1 MLQLLPFLT
10 WLAPATSLAMLVM
23 LASAG
28 ELRPHGGAILVSV
41 FVVAAYGQ
49 FLSGSAI
56 VGAAGLAM
64 QTLLAIALIVRW
76 RLSA

>member
-1 MLQLLPFLT
+1 MART
-10 WLAPATSLAMLVM
+10 GDIAGDAGDARIGRRAAPA
-23 LASAG
+23 
-28 ELRPHGGAILVSV
+28 RRAILVSV